1 MGKKSRRQK
10 QDKDKPVPLEHGLSY
25 RFAAHKIHH
34 KDGSLLTTDEV
45 DRMKLMVRQAR
56 DAVEATQASWL
67 NIEISWTRDQLEE
80 YLIVIVNP
88 RIRTKGLDSALR
100 ALERWPHLRRY
111 WSRIRRRVCDH
122 CHSQVALSE
131 PRYLVCGGCGVARYC
146 CEECQRNDWN
156 WHQVY
161 CADMARR
168 RRIYEA
174 EKLKVGQA
182 IAREFRAWQ
191 KRGGPVRSGPVRG
204 L

>member
-1 MGKKSRRQK
+1 M
-10 QDKDKPVPLEHGLSY
+10 PLEHRLMD
-25 RFAAHKIHH
+25 RFDAHKIHH
-34 KDGSLLTTDEV
+34 KDGSKLTIAEV
-45 DRMKLMVRQAR
+45 NRIKETVRLAR
-56 DAVEATQASWL
+56 FGVEAVTWRSPGRLRLL
-67 NIEISWTRDQLEE
+67 NIERSWTRDQLEE
-80 YLIVIVNP
+80 YLAVVAYP

-100 ALERWPHLRRY
+100 ALERWPRLRRY

-146 CEECQRNDWN
+146 CEECQRNDWG

-191 KRGGPVRSGPVRG
+191 KRRASPKRASPGVVSKSSNREP
-204 L
+204 